1 MADASDRGEELLRRL
16 STSIREVQDRLE
28 DDDVDVMVVMTK
40 VDLIDKTQ
48 RKQVTDLVAEVGLE
62 DLHFVSSHT
71 GEGMTDLRDSILT
84 RLHGPA
90 RVVRIGPPAE
100 DGRPIAAVEDAVR
113 KAGLVVER
121 REVGKAVDLLLW
133 CDGADLERLM
143 AHEPN
148 RLTVVGEGVDA
159 FRP

>member
-1 MADASDRGEELLRRL
+1 
-16 STSIREVQDRLE
+16 
-28 DDDVDVMVVMTK
+28 
-40 VDLIDKTQ
+40 
-48 RKQVTDLVAEVGLE
+48 
-62 DLHFVSSHT
+62 
-71 GEGMTDLRDSILT
+71 
-84 RLHGPA
+84 
-90 RVVRIGPPAE
+90 
-100 DGRPIAAVEDAVR
+100 VEDAVR